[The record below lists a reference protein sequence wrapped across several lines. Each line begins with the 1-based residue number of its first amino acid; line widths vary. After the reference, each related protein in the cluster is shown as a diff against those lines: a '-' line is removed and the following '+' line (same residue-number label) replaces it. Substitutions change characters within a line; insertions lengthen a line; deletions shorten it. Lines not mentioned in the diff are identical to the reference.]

1 MRYDPEK
8 HHRRTTRLQGYDYS
22 QPGAYFVTLV
32 TVGRACLFG
41 SAPQGEMHFTESG
54 AIVAKEW
61 KSLASRYPNVQPD
74 EWVVMPNHLHRT
86 VVIVESDAVGR
97 CRGGS
102 RTAPTG
108 HVPGIC
114 KPLGG
119 LIGAFKTMSTKRIN
133 ASRGT
138 PGCLVWQGNFI
149 DRVLRDDG
157 ELDRIRRYIALNPA
171 RWTDDQENPSHDH
184 AA

>member
-1 MRYDPEK
+1 
-8 HHRRTTRLQGYDYS
+8 
-22 QPGAYFVTLV
+22 
-32 TVGRACLFG
+32 
-41 SAPQGEMHFTESG
+41 MHFTELG
-54 AIVAKEW
+54 AIVVKEW

-102 RTAPTG
+102 RTAPSG

-138 PGCLVWQGNFI
+138 PGCLVWQRNFI
-149 DRVLRDDG
+149 DRVIRDDG

-171 RWTDDQENPSHDH
+171 RWMDDQENPSHDH